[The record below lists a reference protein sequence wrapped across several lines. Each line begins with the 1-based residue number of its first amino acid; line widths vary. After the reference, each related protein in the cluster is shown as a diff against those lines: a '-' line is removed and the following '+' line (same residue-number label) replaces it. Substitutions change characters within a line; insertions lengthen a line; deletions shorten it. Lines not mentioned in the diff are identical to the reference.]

1 MKPRLDP
8 RRLPAAAGERYRARP
23 RRCARLARPARGHG
37 AVAFTVMRNR
47 FAAGDLATAALID
60 QIVAQVLT

>member
-8 RRLPAAAGERYRARP
+8 HRLPAAAGERYRARP

-47 FAAGDLATAALID
+47 FTVGDLALAALID
-60 QIVAQVLT
+60 RIVARMLT

>member
-23 RRCARLARPARGHG
+23 RRGARLARPSRGHG
-37 AVAFTVMRNR
+37 AVAVTVTRNR